1 MTDDLLC
8 AVVLAAGEGARLRP
22 LSGLRPKPLCPV
34 DNVPLVDH
42 ALGRVR
48 TVTTDVAVNL
58 HHGRDEIA
66 AHLDGSP
73 VHLSVEETEPLGTSG
88 ALGLLRPWIDGRSV
102 VVVNA
107 DTWCPGS
114 LEPALAGWD
123 RERVRV
129 LVVDDD
135 VLRPGSRVAGAF
147 MPWSEVDR
155 LEPKPSG
162 LYEASWR
169 RLAAADRIDVVRWDG
184 PCIDCGNPAR
194 YLAANLTA
202 SGGASVIGPGAV
214 VQGTVEHSVVWDGA
228 EVLPGEHLVD
238 AIRAD
243 GRTTV
248 LVRSRVSG

>member
-48 TVTTDVAVNL
+48 TVTTDVTVNL
-58 HHGRDEIA
+58 HHGRDKIA
-66 AHLDGSP
+66 AHLDGSS
-73 VHLSVEETEPLGTSG
+73 VHLSIEDAEPFGTAG
-88 ALGLLRPWIDGRSV
+88 ALGFLRPWIDGRSA

-123 RERVRV
+123 HERVRV
-129 LVVDDD
+129 LVIDDD

-155 LEPKPSG
+155 LEPKSSG

-184 PCIDCGNPAR
+184 PCIDCGTPAR

-214 VQGTVEHSVVWDGA
+214 VEGTVERTVVWDNA